1 MTKIDLQQIV
11 SLLVR
16 LSSQNAPHSSINDSS
31 TMQNQRKTKL
41 MGTPVRGTVGP
52 KEDRHFVTAL
62 ARGLD
67 VLSVYRPHDGVL
79 GNMELARRSALPKS
93 TVSRL
98 TYTLTKLGYL
108 EQAADGA
115 GGTGYRLGSRVL
127 ALGSTLLQRLDVR
140 ALARPLMQE
149 LADRSRAMVALGTP
163 DRKSMIYIETCRGEA
178 TVTLRLNVGSCIPMA
193 STAMG
198 RAHLAI
204 CSEGE
209 RAELMRRFR
218 ESDPLRWPA
227 VEQGIL
233 SALDMHRRHGCCT
246 SFAEWQ
252 SDVNAIAV
260 AFRIAGQPPM
270 AISCGGL
277 ARKLSAQYLL
287 EDVRPAMLK
296 VVERLE
302 RLDSGEQRPMPA

>member
-1 MTKIDLQQIV
+1 
-11 SLLVR
+11 
-16 LSSQNAPHSSINDSS
+16 
-31 TMQNQRKTKL
+31 MQNQRKNKVVKASVH
-41 MGTPVRGTVGP
+41 GTAGP

-67 VLSVYRPHDGVL
+67 VLGAFRPQDQML

-108 EQAADGA
+108 EPAQDDSGAA
-115 GGTGYRLGSRVL
+115 GYRLGSRVL

-149 LADRSRAMVALGTP
+149 LAERSRTMVALGTP

-178 TVTLRLNVGSCIPMA
+178 TVTLRLNVGSRIPMA

-198 RAHLAI
+198 RAYLAI

-209 RAELMRRFR
+209 RAELIRRVS
-218 ESDPLRWPA
+218 ESDPLGL
-227 VEQGIL
+227 VT
-233 SALDMHRRHGCCT
+233 ALDMHRRHGCCT

-252 SDVNAIAV
+252 GDVNAIAV
-260 AFRIAGQPPM
+260 AFRVAGQPPM
-270 AISCGGL
+270 AISCGGP
-277 ARKLSAQYLL
+277 AFSVSAQFLL
-287 EDVRPAMLK
+287 EEVRPRLLQ
-296 VVERLE
+296 VVEQLE
-302 RLDSGEQRPMPA
+302 GLGPGGRRPTQG

>member
-1 MTKIDLQQIV
+1 
-11 SLLVR
+11 
-16 LSSQNAPHSSINDSS
+16 
-31 TMQNQRKTKL
+31 MQNQRKTKF
-41 MGTPVRGTVGP
+41 MGTPVRGTAGP

-67 VLSVYRPHDGVL
+67 VLSVFRPQDRVL

-108 EQAADGA
+108 EQAQDGS

-149 LADRSRAMVALGTP
+149 LADQSRTMVALGTP
-163 DRKSMIYIETCRGEA
+163 DRKSMIYIETCRSQA
-178 TVTLRLNVGSCIPMA
+178 TVTLRLNVGSRIPMA

-198 RAHLAI
+198 RAYLAI

-209 RAELMRRFR
+209 RTALMQRFR
-218 ESDPLRWPA
+218 ESDPLRWPL
-227 VEQGIL
+227 VEKGIL
-233 SALDMHRRHGCCT
+233 SALDTHRRHGCCT

-252 SDVNAIAV
+252 GDVNAVAV
-260 AFRIAGQPPM
+260 AFRIAGQPPL

-277 ARKLSAQYLL
+277 ASSTSSDYLL
-287 EDVRPAMLK
+287 DKVRPRMLQ

-302 RLDSGEQRPMPA
+302 QLGSSWQQPARH